1 MDVFI
6 IMQLFRCIPL
16 SHKLF
21 SGEIKSDVLTLLTK
35 VKVRNLLLLHFFRW
49 LYLVR
54 GQFNMYLWHVKRS
67 VICKCWCFCL
77 FDIQKRSVFLKCHF
91 HCHRSFPLKK
101 IQLSVNC
108 YVSIFNFFI
117 HQNVPG
123 TPIWEYITKRIT
135 AVVFLILI
143 HQTCCVKY
151 WNIVAAYSYSF
162 GEPSN
167 RASLFSFESAY
178 NYLKELVQKQNFKNF
193 LVCLA
198 KRHQKI

>member
-16 SHKLF
+16 NHKLF

-54 GQFNMYLWHVKRS
+54 GQFNMYLWHVKRP

-91 HCHRSFPLKK
+91 HCHRSFPSKRF
-101 IQLSVNC
+101 SS
-108 YVSIFNFFI
+108 VSI
-117 HQNVPG
+117 
-123 TPIWEYITKRIT
+123 
-135 AVVFLILI
+135 AM
-143 HQTCCVKY
+143 
-151 WNIVAAYSYSF
+151 
-162 GEPSN
+162 
-167 RASLFSFESAY
+167 SLFSIFYSPKRPRDTNLRIYYKTHYCCSFFDLNSPNVLREI
-178 NYLKELVQKQNFKNF
+178 LKHCCCIFIQFWRAVK
-193 LVCLA
+193 
-198 KRHQKI
+198 